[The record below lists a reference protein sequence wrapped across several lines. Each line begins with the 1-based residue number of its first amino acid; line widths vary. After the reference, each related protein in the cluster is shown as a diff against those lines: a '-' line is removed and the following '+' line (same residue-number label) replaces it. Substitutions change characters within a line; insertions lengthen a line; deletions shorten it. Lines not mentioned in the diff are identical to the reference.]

1 MSDSAPS
8 ASMVETMLRDTG
20 FPWYDY
26 GETCRLV
33 MDKGIDLRV
42 LSTDEVLEHLD
53 HGERVFGAID
63 LE

>member
-42 LSTDEVLEHLD
+42 LSTDEVLAVPFL
-53 HGERVFGAID
+53 V
-63 LE
+63 